1 MRLVGRG
8 RVRVSITRI
17 LSCSAFLSGKSFGT
31 HNAATA
37 FFIPSPTTA
46 ANTSSSDTKKTSKL
60 AYYSSTTAKPS
71 LTASAV
77 DNNMS
82 EEVKKAKE
90 AASTAT
96 ATRSGVS
103 DGQPSTIFDKIISG
117 DIPATIIHDDE
128 ICLAFR
134 DVTPQA
140 PVHFLVIP
148 KNRDGLTQ
156 LSKARDDQK
165 ELLGHLIFVAQQL
178 GQKECPDGF
187 RLVINDGKDG
197 AQSVYHLHIH
207 VMGGRQMQW
216 PPG

>member
-8 RVRVSITRI
+8 RVRTSITRI
-17 LSCSAFLSGKSFGT
+17 LSCSAFLSG
-31 HNAATA
+31 HNGATTI
-37 FFIPSPTTA
+37 FIPSPTTA
-46 ANTSSSDTKKTSKL
+46 ANTSSSGTNKTSKL
-60 AYYSSTTAKPS
+60 ASYSSTTTRIA
-71 LTASAV
+71 LAAA
-77 DNNMS
+77 DNKTMS

-90 AASTAT
+90 AAVAAAVTTGTA
-96 ATRSGVS
+96 SGVS
-103 DGQPSTIFDKIISG
+103 DGQPLTIFDKIISG

-148 KNRDGLTQ
+148 KKRDGLTQ

-187 RLVINDGKDG
+187 RLVINDGKEG